1 MTNICSSHQHHHHHE
16 SFILTM
22 LRSATWIFF
31 PLWSIPSKILILVEK
46 KRDKEN
52 KELSRTQVA
61 ATKRI
66 WIQMGKKNVLRIKVK
81 NRNPKSLN
89 NEWGLPSTAPRKSKI
104 ILSHA
109 ISNRMP
115 LETPNDWSNTV
126 ARTSQKT
133 PNKYRKWKTKKQQ
146 RFTEKA
152 SCNITSPPA
161 FRLTNKRKKNL
172 FSSLIACVCLKIQQ
186 RRSEQWRSRERGTS
200 ALASNNC
207 SCTSCCSSRRR
218 RL

>member
-1 MTNICSSHQHHHHHE
+1 MSGAFHQLPPGNPRSSCHMQFPIGCHLRRQMTGAIQRHALLKKLPTNTE
-16 SFILTM
+16 S
-22 LRSATWIFF
+22 
-31 PLWSIPSKILILVEK
+31 EK
-46 KRDKEN
+46 
-52 KELSRTQVA
+52 Q
-61 ATKRI
+61 
-66 WIQMGKKNVLRIKVK
+66 
-81 NRNPKSLN
+81 
-89 NEWGLPSTAPRKSKI
+89 
-104 ILSHA
+104 
-109 ISNRMP
+109 
-115 LETPNDWSNTV
+115 
-126 ARTSQKT
+126 
-133 PNKYRKWKTKKQQ
+133 KKQQ